1 METSAENGYAD
12 EARTRKALAMA
23 SLARNARGGRGYTA
37 DEVEAFSDHQWILLA
52 RAADREDAS
61 ETTRRMV
68 VSAVRAMDAEAAR
81 DPFDGL

>member
-1 METSAENGYAD
+1 
-12 EARTRKALAMA
+12 MA
-23 SLARNARGGRGYTA
+23 GLARNARGGKGYTA
-37 DEVEAFSDHQWILLA
+37 DEVEQFTDTEWILLA

-68 VSAVRAMDAEAAR
+68 VSAIRAMDAEAAN

>member
-1 METSAENGYAD
+1 
-12 EARTRKALAMA
+12 MA
-23 SLARNARGGRGYTA
+23 GLARAARGGHGYTA
-37 DEVEAFSDHQWILLA
+37 DEVEQFTDDQWILLA
-52 RAADREDAS
+52 RSADREDAS